1 MASFHISVRLSHDAW
16 KRYSAQAEIR
26 DLPLGTY
33 LRRRLELQ
41 DQTLATDLDL
51 RARPATPPEPESGP
65 TSHAALS
72 GTLVEILY
80 LLRSIVGPQR
90 SAMVRKE
97 IERQGLPTCE
107 K

>member
-16 KRYSAQAEIR
+16 KRYSAQAEVR

-41 DQTLATDLDL
+41 DQALATDLDL
-51 RARPATPPEPESGP
+51 GARPTTSPEPERGT
-65 TSHAALS
+65 TSPAAVR
-72 GTLVEILY
+72 GTLVEILL

>member
-16 KRYSAQAEIR
+16 KRYSAQAEVR

-41 DQTLATDLDL
+41 DQALATDLDL
-51 RARPATPPEPESGP
+51 RPRPTTPPEPESGT
-65 TSHAALS
+65 TSPAAIG
-72 GTLVEILY
+72 GTLVEILL
-80 LLRSIVGPQR
+80 LLRTIAGPQH
-90 SAMVRKE
+90 SGMVRKE

>member
-16 KRYSAQAEIR
+16 KRYSAQAEVR

-41 DQTLATDLDL
+41 DQALATELDL
-51 RARPATPPEPESGP
+51 RARPTTPPEPESGT
-65 TSHAALS
+65 TSLAAIS
-72 GTLVEILY
+72 GTLVEIIY
-80 LLRSIVGPQR
+80 LLRSVAGPQR
-90 SAMVRKE
+90 SAMTRKE
-97 IERQGLPTCE
+97 IERQGLPSCE